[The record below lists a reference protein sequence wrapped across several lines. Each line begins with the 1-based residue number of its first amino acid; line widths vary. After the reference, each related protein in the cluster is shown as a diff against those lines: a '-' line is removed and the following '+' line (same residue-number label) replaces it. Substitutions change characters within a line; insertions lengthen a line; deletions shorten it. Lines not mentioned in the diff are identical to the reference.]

1 MIVQLRIRCSYL
13 QHGAPPRDAW
23 SLHAAAGDDNGL
35 HLLLHMQ
42 LLHMAVHVLLPL
54 ARGGRNCRG
63 DSGPI
68 CVGTGGGI
76 SGTLV
81 MKHMGQYLVISLHA
95 AHCIIEVQ

>member
-1 MIVQLRIRCSYL
+1 MCNVIVYLRIRCSYL

-54 ARGGRNCRG
+54 VVVHVVVE
-63 DSGPI
+63 I
-68 CVGTGGGI
+68 VV
-76 SGTLV
+76 GTLV
-81 MKHMGQYLVISLHA
+81 QFVLALVVVHMIHW
-95 AHCIIEVQ
+95 